1 MKVGNLAPQ
10 TVHDSKDRGRD
21 FKEIATEQ
29 GSLLSDKDDVAKSDG
44 TETGSFSSSVAQSSI
59 EIESVEEVEDE
70 GNHLAQEQ
78 TDEVSCLISMRK
90 HPEHTPGWPLLRRTV
105 SPNSEILSE
114 ARNMSVVQWVMSLP
128 DRSLL
133 LTPLS
138 QIGSEPCRREV
149 HRSRRGSTAS
159 SLSTWLELP
168 KELETLIV
176 SSSTGCRVFSREE
189 LESSITHFSPG

>member
-1 MKVGNLAPQ
+1 M
-10 TVHDSKDRGRD
+10 
-21 FKEIATEQ
+21 KEIATEQ
-29 GSLLSDKDDVAKSDG
+29 GLLLSDKEDVTKSDG
-44 TETGSFSSSVAQSSI
+44 TETGSFSSSVVQSSI

-70 GNHLAQEQ
+70 RNHLAQEQ
-78 TDEVSCLISMRK
+78 TDEISCLISMRK

-105 SPNSEILSE
+105 SPNSEVLSE

-128 DRSLL
+128 NRSLL

-138 QIGSEPCRREV
+138 QIGSEPCRREIY
-149 HRSRRGSTAS
+149 HSRRGSTAS

-176 SSSTGCRVFSREE
+176 SSSTSCRVFSRDE